1 MAKVFAAV
9 ALMILG
15 FAATALA
22 CEGADSAMST
32 PTVTTAQSGS
42 SGATTTPAPETPSNG
57 G

>member
-15 FAATALA
+15 FAGTALA
-22 CEGADSAMST
+22 CEGGDSAMST

-42 SGATTTPAPETPSNG
+42 SGTTTTPAPATPSNG

>member
-1 MAKVFAAV
+1 MAKFFAAV

-15 FAATALA
+15 YAGTALA

-42 SGATTTPAPETPSNG
+42 SGTTPAPETPSNG